1 MGRDNASNDFTLLHT
16 EAECASGYGT
26 SGPGFVVLRK
36 FDEPI
41 IAFEGELSID
51 SLILFM
57 RT

>member
-16 EAECASGYGT
+16 EADCASGYGT

-41 IAFEGELSID
+41 IAFEG
-51 SLILFM
+51 
-57 RT
+57 